1 MFAFLPRLLTICRKF
16 KFIIFQG
23 SVATC
28 LGWGR
33 YCHMTF
39 VANFIRFPAVQKFWQ
54 SVKIWQRYRE
64 FKGGNFFE
72 TQCKSCLIVADWLLH
87 YIMQNFNQF
96 YFSPG
101 ISMTQRASFLA
112 PHQDGPL
119 HVTAVYRCVCKE
131 SSMLCVVICVFR
143 GGQTVRS
150 GELLRA
156 K

>member
-1 MFAFLPRLLTICRKF
+1 MFAFLPRLLNICRKF
-16 KFIIFQG
+16 KFLIFQG

-28 LGWGR
+28 LMWGR

-39 VANFIRFPAVQKFWQ
+39 VANFMRFPAVQKFWK
-54 SVKIWQRYRE
+54 SVKIWQSYRE
-64 FKGGNFFE
+64 FKGGNFFWD
-72 TQCKSCLIVADWLLH
+72 TVYTLFDRGQLVVATEFFLPW
-87 YIMQNFNQF
+87 
-96 YFSPG
+96 
-101 ISMTQRASFLA
+101 ISMTQRASFPA